1 MTGPRLRGGDLVRLT
16 TTASVQFFRPII
28 VRVIRELDHVTY
40 DGWVW
45 LDGYELGEK
54 GDAVARREL
63 YVRREG
69 VQLIEAAPTAAPG
82 IRQPVRRTPAR
93 VR

>member
-16 TTASVQFFRPII
+16 TTASVQFFRPIT
-28 VRVIRELDHVTY
+28 VRVIRELAHITY
-40 DGWVW
+40 DGWLW
-45 LDGYELGEK
+45 LDGYELDAK
-54 GDAVARREL
+54 GAAVARREL

-69 VQLIEAAPTAAPG
+69 VQLVKAAPTAAPG
-82 IRQPVRRTPAR
+82 IRQSVRRAPVR